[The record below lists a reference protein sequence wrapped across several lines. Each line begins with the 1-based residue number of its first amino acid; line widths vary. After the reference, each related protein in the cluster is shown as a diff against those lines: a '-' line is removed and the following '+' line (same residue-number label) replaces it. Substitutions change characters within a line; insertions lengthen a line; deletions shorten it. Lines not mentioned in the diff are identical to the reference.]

1 MKFHQLCCKKLYPKL
16 DKFYI
21 SSLYLLTQ
29 CFYDLL
35 QEMDEIPEE
44 EERKDLEG
52 EKEDGEKGEKD
63 EKEGETTKKEEDRAK
78 EDEKGKFKH
87 VFSHLIL
94 TQIILNLFTS
104 IYFGMA

>member
-1 MKFHQLCCKKLYPKL
+1 
-16 DKFYI
+16 
-21 SSLYLLTQ
+21 
-29 CFYDLL
+29 
-35 QEMDEIPEE
+35 MDEIPEE

-78 EDEKGKFKH
+78 EDEKGNFKH
-87 VFSHLIL
+87 VFSLLIL
-94 TQIILNLFTS
+94 AQIILNLFTS